1 MEVMFKCDNQSGD
14 LEPITEPST
23 HSAMGLSAVA
33 QQEYSN

>member
-1 MEVMFKCDNQSGD
+1 MEVMSKCDNKSGE

-23 HSAMGLSAVA
+23 YSAMGLSAVA